1 MSERT
6 SCDCDA
12 DVEWNEGVPYY
23 VPRPCPL
30 HADPDTED

>member
-6 SCDCDA
+6 PCDCDA
-12 DVEWNEGVPYY
+12 DVEWNEGIPYVVPL
-23 VPRPCPL
+23 PCPL